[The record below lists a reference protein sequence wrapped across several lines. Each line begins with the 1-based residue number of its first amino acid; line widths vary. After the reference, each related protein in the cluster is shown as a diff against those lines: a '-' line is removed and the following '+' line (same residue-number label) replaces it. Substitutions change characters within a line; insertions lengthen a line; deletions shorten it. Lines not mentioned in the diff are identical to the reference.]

1 MTTTP
6 AARRFPSPFAVE
18 APPGAEDWRRL
29 YPYYYLFSDER
40 REFEEE
46 KFWFFDGMHNPE
58 PVYPFDTI
66 MPESWWVMLNQ
77 YLTRVWMVPPTLG
90 IDQRI
95 VNGYLF
101 VSPTSITDE
110 ATIEARA
117 PQFAERAGHYYEH
130 WDEIYDNWIAKAED
144 CIKRLRAIEFAP
156 LPEAEPIETVTSWK
170 GTTVAWELIASYN
183 RLLENMHEMACYHFE
198 LHMLGYGAL
207 MTFSDF
213 CKNAFPGIAD
223 QTIAKMVGG
232 VDILFFRPD
241 DELRKLAR
249 LALELGLGDAILD
262 HEDPDD
268 VLAAIAAAPEGQ
280 RWLDAFEEAKEPWF
294 WFSTGPGYCHQHRS
308 WIDDLTIPF
317 SAMRGYVEKLRS
329 GVNIDRPLEEI
340 VSERERIAKEYSEL
354 LPTDDDREAFGQV
367 LALARQVYPLT
378 ENHNF
383 YVEHW
388 HHSIF
393 WNKVRQ
399 LGGVFEAFGYL
410 ADAEDV
416 FYLHRYEL
424 SQALYDMLTGWAT
437 TNPARGGYWR
447 DEVEVRKRIM
457 EKLRAWAPP
466 PALGKPPEAVTEAA
480 TVMLWG
486 ITTDMVMQWIEAQDG
501 GGEGGADKRELRGF
515 AASPGVAEGPARVI
529 TSVDQ
534 LDRVR
539 TGEILVCPIT
549 APSWAPVFARIEG
562 AVSDIGGI
570 MSHAAIVSREY
581 GLPAVV
587 GTGFGT
593 KQIQDG
599 QRIRVDGTT
608 GVVTVLDT

>member
-6 AARRFPSPFAVE
+6 KERRFPSPFAVQ

-40 REFEEE
+40 REFEEG

-66 MPESWWVMLNQ
+66 MPESWWVLLSQ
-77 YLTRVWMVPPTLG
+77 FLTRVWPVPPTLG

-95 VNGYLF
+95 VNGYLY
-101 VSPTSITDE
+101 VSPTPITDE
-110 ATIEARA
+110 AAIEARV
-117 PQFAERAGHYYEH
+117 PQFLERAGYYYEN
-130 WDEIYDNWIAKAED
+130 WDEIYEHWIEKAED
-144 CIKRLRAIEFAP
+144 CIKRLRALEFKP
-156 LPEAEPIETVTSWK
+156 LPEMEPMETITSRR
-170 GTTVAWELIASYN
+170 GTTSAWGLIASYD

-198 LHMLGYGAL
+198 LHMLSYGAL

-213 CKNAFPGIAD
+213 CKKAFPGIAD

-232 VDILFFRPD
+232 VEILFFRPD

-249 LALELGLGDAILD
+249 LALKLD
-262 HEDPDD
+262 VDHALIDNEDPG
-268 VLAAIAAAPEGQ
+268 AALSAISAAPNGQ
-280 RWLDAFEEAKEPWF
+280 RWLEAFEEAKEPWF
-294 WFSTGPGYCHQHRS
+294 WFSTGPGYCHQHRA
-308 WIDDLTIPF
+308 WIDDLSIPF
-317 SAMRGYVEKLRS
+317 SAMRGYIEKLRD
-329 GVNIDRPLEEI
+329 GVDIERPLEEI
-340 VSERERIAKEYSEL
+340 LGERERIVQEYSEL
-354 LPTDDDREAFGQV
+354 LPTDDDREAFRQV
-367 LALARQVYPLT
+367 LGLARQVYPET

-393 WNKVRQ
+393 WNKVRD
-399 LGGVFEAFGYL
+399 LGAVFEAFGYL
-410 ADAEDV
+410 EDSEDI
-416 FYLHRYEL
+416 FFLHRYEVH
-424 SQALYDMLTGWAT
+424 QALYDMLTGWAT

-447 DEVEVRKRIM
+447 DEIEVRKRILDR
-457 EKLRAWAPP
+457 LRSWAPP
-466 PALGKPPEAVTEAA
+466 PALGEPPEVVTEAA

-486 ITTDMVMQWIEAQDG
+486 ITTDMVEQWLNAQDG
-501 GGEGGADKRELRGF
+501 QGEDGASNGELHGF
-515 AASPGVAEGPARVI
+515 AASPGVAEGLARVI
-529 TSVDQ
+529 TSPDQ
-534 LDRVR
+534 LDSVR
-539 TGEILVCPIT
+539 SGEILVCPIT
-549 APSWAPVFARIEG
+549 APSWAPVFSRIQG

-593 KQIQDG
+593 KRIQDG
-599 QRIRVDGTT
+599 QRVRVDGNS